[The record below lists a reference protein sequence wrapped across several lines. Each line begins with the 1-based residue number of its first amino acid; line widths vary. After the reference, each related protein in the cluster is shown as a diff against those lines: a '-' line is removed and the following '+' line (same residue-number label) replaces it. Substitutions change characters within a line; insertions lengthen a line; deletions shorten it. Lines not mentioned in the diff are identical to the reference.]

1 MQEPPRNRA
10 WRRLHLAVDAQ
21 TGEILA
27 SDLTF
32 QRTHDATRVPLSTT
46 PDNQWSGST
55 SAIAATPKTRS
66 SPVAALGLK

>member
-32 QRTHDATRVPLSTT
+32 QRTHDATRVPALLGQLADAVASV
-46 PDNQWSGST
+46 
-55 SAIAATPKTRS
+55 SADGAYLKEVRS
-66 SPVAALGLK
+66 PR